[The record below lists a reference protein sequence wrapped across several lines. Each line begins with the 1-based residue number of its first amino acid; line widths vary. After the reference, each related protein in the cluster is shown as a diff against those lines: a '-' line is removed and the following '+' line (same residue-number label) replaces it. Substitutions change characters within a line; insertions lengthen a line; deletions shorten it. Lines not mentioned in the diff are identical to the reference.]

1 MHQHKKAAVD
11 QREVGIDTSSFV
23 RGIRAALRADP
34 DVLLVGEMRDLD
46 TIQTTLTMAET
57 GHLVLGTL
65 HTNDTS
71 QAVDRLVDVFPTG
84 RQAQI
89 RVQLANSL
97 TGIIYQQLLP
107 KIGGGQVAAFEVLVA
122 THATRSLIRDGKSN
136 QLRNVLLT
144 GQSDGMQTLEA
155 ALSDLVTRGLVTYED
170 ALGRS
175 LYPEGDREAGI
186 ARVSK
191 PRRGRA
197 NEGPAAGGAGFL
209 RDRGTGYR
217 PSAATITGG
226 VADPRCRVST

>member
-1 MHQHKKAAVD
+1 
-11 QREVGIDTSSFV
+11 V

-34 DVLLVGEMRDLD
+34 DVLLVGEMRDLE

-107 KIGGGQVAAFEVLVA
+107 RIDGGQVAAFEVLVA

-144 GQSDGMQTLEA
+144 GQEDGMQTLEMS
-155 ALSDLVTRGLVTYED
+155 LSDLIARGMVSYEE
-170 ALGRS
+170 ALNRS
-175 LYPEGDREAGI
+175 LYPKELAKG
-186 ARVSK
+186 AR
-191 PRRGRA
+191 P
-197 NEGPAAGGAGFL
+197 
-209 RDRGTGYR
+209 T
-217 PSAATITGG
+217 AT
-226 VADPRCRVST
+226 ADIPMAP

>member
-1 MHQHKKAAVD
+1 
-11 QREVGIDTSSFV
+11 
-23 RGIRAALRADP
+23 
-34 DVLLVGEMRDLD
+34 
-46 TIQTTLTMAET
+46 
-57 GHLVLGTL
+57 VLGTL

-144 GQSDGMQTLEA
+144 GQNEGMQTLEA
-155 ALSDLVTRGLVTYED
+155 ALSDLVTRGLVTYEE

-175 LYPEGDREAGI
+175 LYPKELSNVAG
-186 ARVSK
+186 V
-191 PRRGRA
+191 PVQQ
-197 NEGPAAGGAGFL
+197 
-209 RDRGTGYR
+209 T
-217 PSAATITGG
+217 
-226 VADPRCRVST
+226 